1 MVKISTITEIVKFRV
16 KGIDQGT
23 KIQRK
28 ITTKILEMVDNL
40 NKHQLLLI
48 LKTNG
53 TTVAGKRC
61 RTKGRKERKAS
72 SNSNRTRERVAME
85 EQVDSNSTIY
95 RTLLTQ
101 KICNHNSS
109 RKMSSIRIPIP
120 EARVV
125 KKGLSS

>member
-1 MVKISTITEIVKFRV
+1 MVKIRTTTEIVRFRV

-23 KIQRK
+23 KIRRK
-28 ITTKILEMVDNL
+28 ITTKILRMVDKL

-53 TTVAGKRC
+53 TMVAGKRC
-61 RTKGRKERKAS
+61 RKKARKVRKAS

-85 EQVDSNSTIY
+85 EQADSNSITFRI
-95 RTLLTQ
+95 RLI

-125 KKGLSS
+125 KKDLSS